1 MMNFHYLHVSP
12 YTLNF
17 KIGEVNFEL
26 HLDPFIP
33 SQFISSYLL
42 LLLSTKISCLVMRI
56 KQLIIHN
63 KLLSKMN
70 YSKILKTCLQ
80 GNYREFSLG
89 EFSNMHATCR
99 VWGLKG

>member
-1 MMNFHYLHVSP
+1 
-12 YTLNF
+12 
-17 KIGEVNFEL
+17 
-26 HLDPFIP
+26 
-33 SQFISSYLL
+33 
-42 LLLSTKISCLVMRI
+42 MRI